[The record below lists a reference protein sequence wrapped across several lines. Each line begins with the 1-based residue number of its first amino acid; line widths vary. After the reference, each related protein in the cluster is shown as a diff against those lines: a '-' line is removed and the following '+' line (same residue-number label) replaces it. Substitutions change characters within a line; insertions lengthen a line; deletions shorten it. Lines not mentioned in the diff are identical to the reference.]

1 MGAFHTAQFS
11 IGAMGVFSWP
21 TFVDPVSNDAS
32 GMVIAIVVS
41 LVATVAGFIL
51 TFLTY
56 SDEPAKKKA

>member
-1 MGAFHTAQFS
+1 
-11 IGAMGVFSWP
+11 MGVFSWP

-56 SDEPAKKKA
+56 SDEPVKKKG